1 VGRENLSLEELER
14 MWLAQENLPSLFI
27 SAKTKLNLDKL
38 RETIFTEVRKIVS
51 GRYPENRQ

>member
-1 VGRENLSLEELER
+1 LEELER